1 MNSFGTIFENKAD
14 FFIIKIKDIPF
25 ENVLLRNPF
34 WESKQET

>member
-25 ENVLLRNPF
+25 ENVKLN